1 MKKIITTIS
10 LFTLPL
16 VSFAAG
22 GRTIA
27 GIANNIKKFL
37 AGLVVPMLFTIALA
51 WFIWGIVEFIRSAEN
66 SEDRKRGKQRMLWGI
81 IGLFAMIA
89 FLGLT
94 SILTN
99 TLFNTGTI
107 LPQFYTG
114 D

>member
-1 MKKIITTIS
+1 MKKIFTTILLGFS
-10 LFTLPL
+10 PV

-22 GRTIA
+22 RNIA
-27 GIANNIKKFL
+27 SIANNIKKFL
-37 AGLVVPMLFTIALA
+37 SSLVVPMLFTIALS
-51 WFIWGIVEFIRSAEN
+51 WFIWGVVDFIKSAEN
-66 SEDRKRGKQRMLWGI
+66 SEEREKGKTRMLWGI
-81 IGLFAMIA
+81 IALFAMIA

-99 TLFNTGTI
+99 TFFNTGTI